1 MLRSLAVDGAA
12 SPMLRSL
19 ADASNATAALPNA
32 TYYGPVTDADLSRPG
47 IFACYGLGIVAW
59 HLLIYA
65 VARSYP
71 RQPRRA
77 VPIACAVVGVV
88 VLVLLRPLGAE
99 GRPLVPRRALVALAL
114 GLHPAA
120 RGCHSTWPRCL

>member
-1 MLRSLAVDGAA
+1 MAVLRSLAVDGAA

-77 VPIACAVVGVV
+77 VPIACAVVGVY
-88 VLVLLRPLGAE
+88 
-99 GRPLVPRRALVALAL
+99 LVARQSR
-114 GLHPAA
+114 PA
-120 RGCHSTWPRCL
+120 RMVVHSNEVH